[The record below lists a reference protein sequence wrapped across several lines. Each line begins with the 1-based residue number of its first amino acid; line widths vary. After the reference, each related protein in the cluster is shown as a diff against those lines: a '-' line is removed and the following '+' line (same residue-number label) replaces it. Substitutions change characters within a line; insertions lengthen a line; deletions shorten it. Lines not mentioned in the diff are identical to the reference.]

1 MHEPGKTSAGT
12 ITTFRRFLVFSGRV
26 LRDMSPTAAVAAAA
40 RRSDVESTDSARS
53 VFDGYTRD
61 TLSSGGGGWSCP
73 HAAGAGAENAGRS
86 GGRTDER
93 R

>member
-12 ITTFRRFLVFSGRV
+12 ITTFRRFLVFPVRV
-26 LRDMSPTAAVAAAA
+26 LRDMSPTAAAAAA

-61 TLSSGGGGWSCP
+61 TLSSGGRRWSCP